1 MFLELGMSSLA
12 HVSILSFFLCRSYPQ
27 TQVAAYMMKE
37 YKMSLEEAIDRVRK
51 KRSCINP
58 NEGFMHQLK
67 AYEGIL
73 KARWGKGR
81 GSGQWG
87 RRENRG
93 WRRGGGGWD
102 WEGAEK
108 GRGEVRNKERKQQTG
123 TEVACVL
130 KPNT

>member
-1 MFLELGMSSLA
+1 MGESA
-12 HVSILSFFLCRSYPQ
+12 LSVLLCRSHPQ

-37 YKMSLEEAIDRVRK
+37 YKMSLEEAIDHVRK

-81 GSGQWG
+81 GGNEGSGEGEGIGDGGEEEVDGIG
-87 RRENRG
+87 RER
-93 WRRGGGGWD
+93 RRGG
-102 WEGAEK
+102 
-108 GRGEVRNKERKQQTG
+108 ERY
-123 TEVACVL
+123 
-130 KPNT
+130 

>member
-1 MFLELGMSSLA
+1 MFLELGMSSVA
-12 HVSILSFFLCRSYPQ
+12 HVSILSFLLCRSYPQ

-81 GSGQWG
+81 GGDEGSGEGERIGDGGEEEVDGIG
-87 RRENRG
+87 RER
-93 WRRGGGGWD
+93 RRGGERYGIRR
-102 WEGAEK
+102 ES
-108 GRGEVRNKERKQQTG
+108 NKLGLKLH
-123 TEVACVL
+123 AC
-130 KPNT
+130 